1 MTATFMN
8 HGGHRGSQRG
18 NCKLRIADC
27 KFSIFNFQLAI
38 SNLSV
43 SSVTSVVGH
52 SSSRRGFT
60 LLEVIL
66 ALSLAVGVMG
76 LIAMAINL
84 HANATLNGRAQV
96 AQAQLARAILNQ
108 ISGDVRAALPP
119 FQQDFSGALG
129 AAADAAGDLG
139 GTGNGGGD
147 SEGNAG
153 GNNSQNGT
161 SGQGTNN
168 SPSGTGGTNNSPS
181 GSGNKSSGTGGGT
194 GGGPNSAS
202 GGAASGESDSGSAS
216 GASTTSTADLPLLLG
231 TAYELQ
237 LDVSRLPRVDQY
249 ESMMSAGGG
258 TLADIPSDVKT
269 VAYYVANV
277 DAAQAG
283 GVSEVSPGG
292 ATTALVRRSLDR
304 AITRFASQSGDIG
317 GLDTAA
323 EVLAT
328 EVVAVQFAYFDGT
341 TWLSEWDSQSMQSL
355 PLAIEI
361 LLTIATRTDG
371 NAAQT
376 VVASLAGE
384 SADNVIETTFRH
396 VVHLRGSETTAG
408 GSGASSGTATESTA
422 DTGASPMGGTQP

>member
-1 MTATFMN
+1 
-8 HGGHRGSQRG
+8 
-18 NCKLRIADC
+18 
-27 KFSIFNFQLAI
+27 
-38 SNLSV
+38 
-43 SSVTSVVGH
+43 
-52 SSSRRGFT
+52 
-60 LLEVIL
+60 LEVIL
-66 ALSLAVGVMG
+66 ALSLAVGVMAV
-76 LIAMAINL
+76 IAMAINL

-96 AQAQLARAILNQ
+96 AQAQLARALLNQ
-108 ISGDVRAALPP
+108 ISDDVRAALPP

-129 AAADAAGDLG
+129 AASDAAGDAAAM
-139 GTGNGGGD
+139 GD
-147 SEGNAG
+147 G
-153 GNNSQNGT
+153 GNESDGNNQGGNSNQNGN
-161 SGQGTNN
+161 SGQGSNN
-168 SPSGTGGTNNSPS
+168 SSS
-181 GSGNKSSGTGGGT
+181 GSGNKTGGPGSGTGAGTGGGSGSGTGAGT
-194 GGGPNSAS
+194 GGGQNSATG
-202 GGAASGESDSGSAS
+202 GGASGDPASGLGS

-231 TAYELQ
+231 TPYELQ

-277 DAAQAG
+277 DAAQSGA
-283 GVSEVSPGG
+283 VSEVSPGG

-341 TWLSEWDSQSMQSL
+341 TWLTEWDSQTMQSL

-371 NAAQT
+371 AAT
-376 VVASLAGE
+376 AAAIASPQGE
-384 SADNVIETTFRH
+384 SGEDVIETTFRH
-396 VVHLRGSETTAG
+396 VVHLRGSEATGGASGMG
-408 GSGASSGTATESTA
+408 GSGGTQSTA
-422 DTGASPMGGTQP
+422 ESGASPMGGTQP